1 MARRSLQEGEDGWL
15 TLSVPGWVNSIIVN
29 GSDGSVQTS
38 DLSVETGKD
47 LWIVVNDAE
56 NAEVT
61 YEAPAETVERQRL
74 PAAES
79 EPTVAADAA
88 ESAETKSNAMPI
100 AIVVVVVIA
109 VVAGG
114 VVISKKKK

>member
-1 MARRSLQEGEDGWL
+1 MDR
-15 TLSVPGWVNSIIVN
+15 VNRC
-29 GSDGSVQTS
+29 G
-38 DLSVETGKD
+38 
-47 LWIVVNDAE
+47 

-61 YEAPAETVERQRL
+61 YEAPAETVETAEA

-79 EPTVAADAA
+79 EPTVAT
-88 ESAETKSNAMPI
+88 EPAETKSNAMPI